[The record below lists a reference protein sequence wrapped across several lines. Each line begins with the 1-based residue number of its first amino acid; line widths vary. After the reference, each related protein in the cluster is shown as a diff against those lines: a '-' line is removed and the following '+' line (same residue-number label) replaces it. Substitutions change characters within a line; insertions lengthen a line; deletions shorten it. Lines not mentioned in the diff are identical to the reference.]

1 MSHEVAARFLA
12 DCMETETIG
21 LHRPPPD
28 VVRRVRTRCLSPGFM
43 AGLVPAVDALVLY
56 GTSMLIWYVYV
67 GLLSPATVAS
77 YIAATGLGTFGA
89 IVIQYLNGLYGPDH
103 LGNLRRQ
110 LPRTLLCWGI
120 AITLIVQLAFALKV
134 TEEFSR
140 VWLFS
145 WLIAGAVGL
154 TGLRILTAR
163 LMGHFA
169 RAGFV
174 GERIA
179 VYGAGSQGRMLLE
192 HLRAES
198 DDYLHLVGVFADA
211 QDCADEGHAMAPRL
225 VPDGTLG
232 DLLTAAQKGYID
244 TVILAVPWTA
254 SERLWNLVQALEAV
268 SVDVQLCPAPLGAKL
283 PCHDVQRV
291 ASIPMLSLWTRPL
304 RSWHGTA
311 KWLEDKIIA
320 TGALL
325 FFGPL
330 MLIIAALIKLDSRG
344 PVLFRQK
351 RFGFNNEAIHVLK
364 FRTMYADRQDVSGAR
379 RTIRGDSRVTRVGRF
394 LRRTSLDE
402 LPQLLNVLKGDM
414 SIVGPRPHA
423 VAMKVGDRYYFE
435 AVRGYAARH
444 RVKPGITGWAQV
456 NDLRG
461 EIDTVRKAESRVVHD
476 LHYVNH
482 WSLFLDIWII
492 LMTFKAL
499 ISTRNAY

>member
-1 MSHEVAARFLA
+1 M
-12 DCMETETIG
+12 DTENVG
-21 LHRPPPD
+21 AERPLPG
-28 VVRRVRTRCLSPGFM
+28 VVGRVRNICLSPGVM
-43 AGLVPAVDALVLY
+43 TGLIPVIDALVLY
-56 GTSMLIWYVYV
+56 AISMLIWYFYV
-67 GLLSPATVAS
+67 GILSPATVQG
-77 YIAATGLGTFGA
+77 YIAATGLGTFTA
-89 IVIQYLNGLYGPDH
+89 VVAQYLNGQYRQDH
-103 LGNLRRQ
+103 LANLRRV
-110 LPRTLLCWGI
+110 LPRALLCWGI

-145 WLIAGAVGL
+145 WFVGGAIGL
-154 TGLRILTAR
+154 TVLRVLTSQ
-163 LMGHFA
+163 LMERFA

-179 VYGAGSQGRMLLE
+179 IYGAGTRGRMLLE
-192 HLRAES
+192 HLRNES
-198 DDYLHLVGVFADA
+198 DNYLHLVGVFADEEDA
-211 QDCADEGHAMAPRL
+211 TDGPSMAPRV
-225 VPDGTLG
+225 VPDGSLA

-244 TVILAVPWTA
+244 TVILALPWA
-254 SERLWNLVQALEAV
+254 SSERLWNLVQALEAV

-304 RSWHGTA
+304 RSWHGAA
-311 KWLEDKIIA
+311 KWVEDKLL
-320 TGALL
+320 ALVAL
-325 FFGPL
+325 AFFGPL
-330 MLIIAALIKLDSRG
+330 MLIIAALIRLDSPG

-364 FRTMYADRQDVSGAR
+364 FRTMYVDRQDVTGAQ
-379 RTIRGDSRVTRVGRF
+379 RTTRDDPRVTRVGRF

-461 EIDTVRKAESRVVHD
+461 EIDTVRKAEYRVIYD

-482 WSLFLDIWII
+482 WSLFLDLWIV
-492 LMTFKAL
+492 LMTFKSL
-499 ISTRNAY
+499 VSTRNAY